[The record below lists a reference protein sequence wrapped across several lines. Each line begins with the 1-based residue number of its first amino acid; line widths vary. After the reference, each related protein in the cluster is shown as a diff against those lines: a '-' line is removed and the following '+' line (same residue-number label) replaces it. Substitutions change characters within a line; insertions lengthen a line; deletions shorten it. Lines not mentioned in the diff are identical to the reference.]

1 MIASAHRFRGLGS
14 LRYVYKNGRTV
25 RGRHLSL
32 KHINNTHRQS
42 FRCAVV
48 VSKRVNKSAVVRN
61 RLRRRIYELVRLQ
74 SDQIKEP
81 QDMVFTVF
89 DERLS
94 AGSAESL
101 QKEISSL
108 LLRAGITDKVKP
120 VKNVMIEQQEK

>member
-1 MIASAHRFRGLGS
+1 
-14 LRYVYKNGRTV
+14 
-25 RGRHLSL
+25 
-32 KHINNTHRQS
+32 
-42 FRCAVV
+42 
-48 VSKRVNKSAVVRN
+48 
-61 RLRRRIYELVRLQ
+61 
-74 SDQIKEP
+74 
-81 QDMVFTVF
+81 MVFTVF